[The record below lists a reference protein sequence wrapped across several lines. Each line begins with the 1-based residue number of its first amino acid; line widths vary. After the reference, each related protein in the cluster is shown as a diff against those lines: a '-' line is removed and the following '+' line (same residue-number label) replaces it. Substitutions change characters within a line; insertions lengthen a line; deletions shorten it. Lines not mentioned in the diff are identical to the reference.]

1 MKHLSLI
8 VLLAFAP
15 LTWGEIKFECTGS
28 YKVMIRGGT
37 DAGRTFEHTATVYLQ
52 NERRPFTLRYAGK
65 TLEVNYLG
73 KEDEYYRGQIGQDF
87 SIPSTS
93 MWIHRMT
100 LEFGYQEYS
109 ETGFF
114 SFRGNCEKAKSFKPK
129 I

>member
-1 MKHLSLI
+1 MRHLTLI
-8 VLLAFAP
+8 LLLALAP
-15 LTWGEIKFECTGS
+15 LSWAEIKFECTGS
-28 YKVMIRGGT
+28 YTVIISEGQ
-37 DAGRTFEHTATVYLQ
+37 RTFEHTAPVYLQ
-52 NERRPFTLRYAGK
+52 NERQPFTLRHAGK
-65 TLEVNYLG
+65 TLVVSYLG
-73 KEDEYYRGQIGQDF
+73 EEDEYYHGQIGEDS
-87 SIPSTS
+87 SIPRTS